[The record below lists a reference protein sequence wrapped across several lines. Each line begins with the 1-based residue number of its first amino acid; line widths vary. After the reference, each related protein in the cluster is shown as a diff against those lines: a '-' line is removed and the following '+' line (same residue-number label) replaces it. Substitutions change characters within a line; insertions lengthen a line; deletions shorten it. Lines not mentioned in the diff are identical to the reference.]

1 MNVNKLGKL
10 LEWMVENSRLLSR
23 IMLLIMAGLVITNF
37 IFPVGYD
44 RFFWESLPAAG
55 AIYGL
60 FSCVLIVVISKFLG
74 YKFLYRPEDYYD
86 NESRPNELIGNP
98 ADRENR
104 DD

>member
-37 IFPVGYD
+37 IFPTGYD

-60 FSCVLIVVISKFLG
+60 FSCVVIVVISKFLG

-86 NESRPNELIGNP
+86 NESRPNELTGNP